1 LPDLGLTHVALP
13 VTNLARSIAFYAR
26 YAKMNVVHRRPRPSD
41 PGLEIAW
48 LSDRTRPFVVVLV
61 EAASVDRPLGP
72 FAHLGVAC
80 ADRGEVD
87 RLCDLAR
94 LEGCLREEPSEMGGA
109 AGYLAMLSD
118 PDGHTLELSFGQ
130 EVGYAVE
137 AAVAR
142 VGESTGPEL
151 RAFVPIRT
159 ERLLLR
165 WFEPGDAM
173 DVRRLAG
180 DRAIAANTLQIPH
193 PYEAGVAEEWIG
205 SHPARRMRGEALV
218 FAIELA
224 EGGELIGAIGLELA
238 LAHRR
243 AEIGYWIGRP
253 FWGRGY
259 ATEAASAVV
268 RYAFDELDL
277 NRIHAGH
284 FPRNPASGRVLEKIG
299 LRPEGR
305 RRQHVLKGD
314 RFEDLIEYGVLREE
328 FESRKDFERRE
339 HRRGSSVDGPS
350 GDGG

>member
-1 LPDLGLTHVALP
+1 MPDLGLTHVALP
-13 VTNLARSIAFYAR
+13 VTSLDRSIAFYAK
-26 YAKMNVVHRRPRPSD
+26 YAKMTVVHRRPLASD
-41 PGLEIAW
+41 PGLDIAW
-48 LSDRTRPFVVVLV
+48 LSDRTRPFVVVLA

-80 ADRGEVD
+80 ADRDEVD

-94 LEGCLREEPSEMGGA
+94 LERCLREEPRETGGP

-137 AAVAR
+137 AAVA
-142 VGESTGPEL
+142 EIDEPAGPEIP
-151 RAFVPIRT
+151 APVPIRT

-180 DRAIAANTLQIPH
+180 DRAIAANTTHIPH
-193 PYEAGVAEEWIG
+193 PYEAGMAEEWIG
-205 SHPARRMRGEALV
+205 SHAARRARGDAVV
-218 FAIELA
+218 FAIELV

-238 LAHRR
+238 LSHRR

-253 FWGRGY
+253 FWGQGY
-259 ATEAASAVV
+259 ATEAASAVT
-268 RYAFDELDL
+268 RYAFEELDL

-299 LRPEGR
+299 MRPEGC
-305 RRQHVLKGD
+305 RRQHVLKWD
-314 RFEDLIEYGVLREE
+314 RFEDLIEYAVLREE
-328 FESRKDFERRE
+328 FEWRKL
-339 HRRGSSVDGPS
+339 RRGQPADGA
-350 GDGG
+350 

>member
-1 LPDLGLTHVALP
+1 MADLGLTHVALP
-13 VTNLARSIAFYAR
+13 VTSLDRSISFYAK
-26 YAKMNVVHRRPRPSD
+26 YAKMTVVHRRPLASD
-41 PGLEIAW
+41 PGLDIAW
-48 LSDRTRPFVVVLV
+48 LSDRTRPFVVVLA

-80 ADRGEVD
+80 ADRDEVD

-94 LEGCLREEPSEMGGA
+94 LERCLREEPRETGGP

-137 AAVAR
+137 AAVA
-142 VGESTGPEL
+142 EIDEPAGPEIPAPL
-151 RAFVPIRT
+151 PIRT

-165 WFEPGDAM
+165 SFEFGDAT

-180 DRAIAANTLQIPH
+180 DRAIAANTTHIPH
-193 PYEAGVAEEWIG
+193 PYEAGMAEEWIG
-205 SHPARRMRGEALV
+205 SHAARRARGEAIV
-218 FAIELA
+218 FAIELV
-224 EGGELIGAIGLELA
+224 EGGDLIGAIGLELA
-238 LAHRR
+238 LADRR

-253 FWGRGY
+253 LWGQGY
-259 ATEAASAVV
+259 ATEAAFAVT

-299 LRPEGR
+299 MRPEGC
-305 RRQHVLKGD
+305 RRQHVLKWD
-314 RFEDLIEYGVLREE
+314 RFEDLIEYAVLREE
-328 FESRKDFERRE
+328 FEWRERR
-339 HRRGSSVDGPS
+339 RGQPAGC
-350 GDGG
+350 G